1 MGKTSLLLPPQII
14 EERKTANGFIKNR
27 KAISPLNNSGNKKK
41 TIINITEYNSNGLL
55 LIFFIISPQILIY
68 LYLYISFLC
77 PIAKANT
84 TNSLS
89 LISHINL

>member
-41 TIINITEYNSNGLL
+41 TIINITKYNSNGLL
-55 LIFFIISPQILIY
+55 LIFFIISPQILICII
-68 LYLYISFLC
+68 LNIQVLMMIE
-77 PIAKANT
+77 
-84 TNSLS
+84 
-89 LISHINL
+89 